1 MRRAAS
7 SCTPLLSCVVLLAA
21 CAAPAPSPAP
31 ADPTGEWLLASL
43 HGEPVADPVSLTLRD
58 GEASGVGPCNRF
70 RGSAAVRGET
80 IALGPL
86 VATRRAC
93 PGLALEDAWL
103 GALTD
108 ATRFAV
114 SGPALTLFGPD
125 DAVLMTLRRAG

>member
-1 MRRAAS
+1 MRR
-7 SCTPLLSCVVLLAA
+7 PVMSCVLLLAA

-43 HGEPVADPVSLTLRD
+43 QGEPVADPMSLTLRA

-70 RGSAAVRGET
+70 RGSAKLGGES

-93 PGLALEDAWL
+93 PGLALENAWL

-114 SGPALTLFGPD
+114 AGPVLTLFGPD
-125 DAVLMTLRRAG
+125 DAALMTLRRAG